1 MKTSG
6 RLLGFDLGDAR
17 IGVALSDTMRT
28 IASPLLMLPR
38 SKKFSDLMREIEE
51 LVKKHQV
58 GGIVIGLPL
67 NMDGSEGPR
76 VQSTRAFANNLSKH
90 LDIPIHFW
98 DERMSTMAVAR
109 TLEESGISHTS
120 RKEHV
125 DKMAAS
131 YILQGYLDKLRY
143 DA

>member
-1 MKTSG
+1 MSNT
-6 RLLGFDLGDAR
+6 RLLGFDLGEVR
-17 IGVALSDTMRT
+17 IGVALSDTSRT
-28 IASPLLMLPR
+28 IASPLMMLPR
-38 SKKFSDLMREIEE
+38 KKKFSDVASAIAE
-51 LVKKHQV
+51 LIKKHQV

-76 VQSTRAFANNLSKH
+76 VQSVRAFANNLSKH
-90 LDIPIHFW
+90 IDIPIHFW

-120 RKEHV
+120 RKEQV

-131 YILQGYLDKLRY
+131 YILQGYLDKQHH
-143 DA
+143 A

>member
-1 MKTSG
+1 MMNNT

-17 IGVALSDTMRT
+17 IGVALSDISQT
-28 IASPLLMLPR
+28 IASPLMMLPR
-38 SKKFSDLMREIEE
+38 KKKFSELVADIEE

-76 VQSTRAFANNLSKH
+76 VQSARAFANNLSKH
-90 LDIPIHFW
+90 LTIPIHFW

-120 RKEHV
+120 RKEQV

-131 YILQGYLDKLRY
+131 YILQGYLDKLRH
-143 DA
+143 DR